1 MAFSFSG
8 SAARLATWILDE
20 VEFCSPDNLVFFAV
34 PGSNKDDAEMM
45 LDEDVGGRTS
55 FTGVFIVRSGR
66 HICSVLIIIDLLVC
80 LTFLGADDGDAER
93 ARDEDAD
100 DDCTSFAEQ

>member
-1 MAFSFSG
+1 MVDKLPTSCGLHLCDEGATRRHLCGLIGG

-20 VEFCSPDNLVFFAV
+20 VEFCGPDDLVFFDV

-55 FTGVFIVRSGR
+55 FTGVFTEALMMMPRGCEMMMLMLTTVP
-66 HICSVLIIIDLLVC
+66 VL
-80 LTFLGADDGDAER
+80 LGH
-93 ARDEDAD
+93 
-100 DDCTSFAEQ
+100 